1 MAISLTQQEKLILK
15 TVNIPPRPQALLQFS
30 EEAKLPEPNITKISD
45 ILQSDVAISAAIL
58 QVVNSAAFRRSREI
72 DSIEQAVMI
81 LGLKRLIPLVKAVAL
96 KSSVDLPAALSDFWE
111 TQSDIGQHASVI
123 CNRLNRPALA
133 NHAYMLGLFHGV
145 GIPILC
151 QHFDDYQNVLDKAQT
166 DGWTEASQ
174 FEFARYHTSHGTIG
188 ALLAQQ
194 WRLPKIVINVIYY
207 QHDVDGIL
215 TSGEL
220 DNIGNDLL
228 SILKIARHKS
238 YLATTPVS
246 EQNPEWQVIKDDVMD
261 YLDISDEELDE
272 LWGES
277 SE

>member
-30 EEAKLPEPNITKISD
+30 EEAKLPEPNITKISE

-111 TQSDIGQHASVI
+111 TQSDIGQHASLI

-174 FEFARYHTSHGTIG
+174 FEFAQYHTSHGTIG

>member
-30 EEAKLPEPNITKISD
+30 EEAKLQEPNITKISD

-72 DSIEQAVMI
+72 DSIEQAVMV

-111 TQSDIGQHASVI
+111 TQSDIGQHASAI

-174 FEFARYHTSHGTIG
+174 FEFAQYHTSHGTIG

-220 DNIGNDLL
+220 DSIGNDLL

>member
-15 TVNIPPRPQALLQFS
+15 TVSIPPRPQALLQFS
-30 EEAKLPEPNITKISD
+30 EEAKQPEPNITRISEV
-45 ILQSDVAISAAIL
+45 LQSDVAISAAIL

-96 KSSVDLPAALSDFWE
+96 KSSVDLPPALSDFWE
-111 TQSDIGQHASVI
+111 TQSEIGQHASVI

-151 QHFDDYQNVLDKAQT
+151 QHFDDYQSVLDKAQS

-174 FEFARYHTSHGTIG
+174 FEFAQYHTSHGTIG

-220 DNIGNDLL
+220 DSLGNDLL
-228 SILKIARHKS
+228 SILKIARHKT
-238 YLATTPVS
+238 YLSTNPIS

-261 YLDISDEELDE
+261 YLAMSDEELDE
-272 LWGES
+272 LWGE
-277 SE
+277 

>member
-30 EEAKLPEPNITKISD
+30 EEAKLPEPNITKISE

-111 TQSDIGQHASVI
+111 TQSDIGQHASLI

-151 QHFDDYQNVLDKAQT
+151 QHFDDYQNVLDKAKT

-174 FEFARYHTSHGTIG
+174 FEFAQYHTSHGTIG

>member
-30 EEAKLPEPNITKISD
+30 EEAKLLEPNITKISE

-111 TQSDIGQHASVI
+111 TQSDIGQHASLI

-174 FEFARYHTSHGTIG
+174 FEFAQYHTSHGTIG

>member
-30 EEAKLPEPNITKISD
+30 EEAKLPEPNITKISE

-96 KSSVDLPAALSDFWE
+96 KSSVDLPAVLSDFWE
-111 TQSDIGQHASVI
+111 TQSDIGQHASLI

-174 FEFARYHTSHGTIG
+174 FEFAQYHTSHGTIG